1 MFCLLKAFN
10 NNNISIPSLV
20 GFSKRPRRITHF
32 AFVGAL
38 AICVGLCGCGGAV
51 THYVQAGDLML
62 SATSISFGDVP
73 VGQTVSSAIS
83 LVNQG
88 AADIEVSQLEVS
100 GGPFTVDSQIALP
113 VRVPSGGTV
122 SVNLKFDPSSTG
134 SSDGQLT
141 VATNST
147 APTAMVR
154 LHGNGTSALASL
166 SCSSASMTGAGTDA
180 CTVTLRSAAPSGG
193 QVVNLVS
200 NNAAVSVPSTVTVP
214 AKMTTAGFTATVQ
227 PVSSAQTAGLAAS
240 VAKNSVTFSIAL
252 NAVQSTLSVSN
263 ATLNFGAVAVGT
275 AVTQSLTL
283 ASTGNAAVTVNSGSA
298 SGAGFTLIGA
308 SFPMTLNPGQ
318 SASLAVQFNPTAA
331 ATSSGQVV
339 ISSNSSTGS
348 TTMVGLSG
356 TGSSVLSALSC
367 GTASYAGAG
376 SDACTVSLNAAAPA
390 GGLSISLSSNQ
401 AAVTVPSSV
410 TVPAGS
416 TSAGFTAAVSSVS
429 TSEAVALT
437 ATLGNAAQAF
447 HIQLNAS
454 TPTLSVST
462 AAVAF
467 GNVIVGQTG
476 TQSVTLSS
484 MGTAPVTISSI
495 SVAGSLFNATGVTT
509 PFTLNPGQTA
519 RLTATFSPQIAEPYN
534 YTGVITIASNSSTNP
549 SAVINMNGAG
559 IAASTLSAISCGTA
573 SYTGAGTDACTLS
586 LTGPAPSGGLAIA
599 LSSNNSSVTVPASV
613 PVPGGATSA
622 GFSATV
628 SSVTSAQSV
637 ALTASSGTATQSF
650 AIQLNASTSTL
661 SVSTTTIPFGNVI
674 VGQTGTQSVTL
685 SSTGTAPVTISSI
698 SVVGSLFNATGVTA
712 PFTLNPG
719 QTAKL
724 TATFS
729 PQIPEPYNYTGV
741 VTIASNSSTN
751 PSAVINM
758 NGAGIAAST
767 LKTLSCGTASYAGAG
782 TDACTVTLSG
792 AVPAGGL
799 AIALSS
805 NNSAVMV
812 PSSVSVA
819 AGATSAAF
827 SSSVTAVTTS
837 QTATITATASGLSQ
851 TFAIQL
857 GTAGGSLSINATSVP
872 FGEIIANSTATQT
885 ITLTA
890 TGTSPVTVRGASI
903 AGSGFSVSGTTF
915 PVTLNPGQTAN
926 LSVVFA
932 PLTAGSYT
940 GQLTI
945 SSNCTGGSTGV
956 SLSGTG
962 DPHRVQLSW
971 NTPSAGTDPVVGYNI
986 YRATAG
992 SSNYQLINS
1001 AEDSQT
1007 TYSDTTVVHA
1017 TSYVYYVMSVDSLG
1031 AQSVA
1036 SNTTTVTIP

>member
-1 MFCLLKAFN
+1 
-10 NNNISIPSLV
+10 
-20 GFSKRPRRITHF
+20 
-32 AFVGAL
+32 
-38 AICVGLCGCGGAV
+38 
-51 THYVQAGDLML
+51 
-62 SATSISFGDVP
+62 
-73 VGQTVSSAIS
+73 
-83 LVNQG
+83 
-88 AADIEVSQLEVS
+88 
-100 GGPFTVDSQIALP
+100 
-113 VRVPSGGTV
+113 
-122 SVNLKFDPSSTG
+122 
-134 SSDGQLT
+134 
-141 VATNST
+141 
-147 APTAMVR
+147 
-154 LHGNGTSALASL
+154 
-166 SCSSASMTGAGTDA
+166 
-180 CTVTLRSAAPSGG
+180 
-193 QVVNLVS
+193 
-200 NNAAVSVPSTVTVP
+200 
-214 AKMTTAGFTATVQ
+214 
-227 PVSSAQTAGLAAS
+227 
-240 VAKNSVTFSIAL
+240 
-252 NAVQSTLSVSN
+252 
-263 ATLNFGAVAVGT
+263 
-275 AVTQSLTL
+275 
-283 ASTGNAAVTVNSGSA
+283 
-298 SGAGFTLIGA
+298 
-308 SFPMTLNPGQ
+308 
-318 SASLAVQFNPTAA
+318 
-331 ATSSGQVV
+331 
-339 ISSNSSTGS
+339 
-348 TTMVGLSG
+348 
-356 TGSSVLSALSC
+356 
-367 GTASYAGAG
+367 
-376 SDACTVSLNAAAPA
+376 
-390 GGLSISLSSNQ
+390 
-401 AAVTVPSSV
+401 
-410 TVPAGS
+410 
-416 TSAGFTAAVSSVS
+416 
-429 TSEAVALT
+429 
-437 ATLGNAAQAF
+437 
-447 HIQLNAS
+447 
-454 TPTLSVST
+454 
-462 AAVAF
+462 
-467 GNVIVGQTG
+467 
-476 TQSVTLSS
+476 
-484 MGTAPVTISSI
+484 
-495 SVAGSLFNATGVTT
+495 
-509 PFTLNPGQTA
+509 
-519 RLTATFSPQIAEPYN
+519 
-534 YTGVITIASNSSTNP
+534 
-549 SAVINMNGAG
+549 
-559 IAASTLSAISCGTA
+559 
-573 SYTGAGTDACTLS
+573 
-586 LTGPAPSGGLAIA
+586 
-599 LSSNNSSVTVPASV
+599 
-613 PVPGGATSA
+613 
-622 GFSATV
+622 
-628 SSVTSAQSV
+628 
-637 ALTASSGTATQSF
+637 
-650 AIQLNASTSTL
+650 
-661 SVSTTTIPFGNVI
+661 
-674 VGQTGTQSVTL
+674 
-685 SSTGTAPVTISSI
+685 
-698 SVVGSLFNATGVTA
+698 
-712 PFTLNPG
+712 

-767 LKTLSCGTASYAGAG
+767 LKTLSCGTASYTGAG

-792 AVPAGGL
+792 AVPSGGL

-805 NNSAVMV
+805 NNSAVTV
-812 PSSVSVA
+812 PSSVTVA